1 MGQYYYPT
9 IIRRDGTVDQYLA
22 YEYDNGSKLMEHS
35 YIGNHFV
42 DNILRTLFHNKGK
55 LAWLGDYTVAED
67 DFEDDIIFKGALG
80 LFISSD
86 DDFRKRYSRLTEDE
100 NFSLEGKIILNHS
113 KKEYIIMSKYI
124 EIAKEELESED
135 DLIVNPIPLLTASS
149 NGRGGGD
156 YRGVN
161 EDYCGL
167 WCGNIIEVGNVNEL
181 IMYQDYKD
189 VTEKYY
195 FESDC

>member
-22 YEYDNGSKLMEHS
+22 CDYDNGLKLMEHS
-35 YIGNHFV
+35 YIGNNFV
-42 DNILRTLFHNKGK
+42 DGILNTLYHNPGK
-55 LAWLGDYTVAED
+55 LAWLGDYTDSED
-67 DFEDDIIFKGALG
+67 DFEDGAIFKGVFG
-80 LFISSD
+80 LFISSG
-86 DDFRKRYSRLTEDE
+86 DDFRKRYSRLTEDD

-135 DLIVNPIPLLTASS
+135 DFIVNPIPLLTASS

-156 YRGVN
+156 YRGPN
-161 EDYCGL
+161 EEYCGL
-167 WCGNIIEVGNVNEL
+167 WCGDIIEVGNANEL
-181 IMYQDYKD
+181 IIYQDYQD

-195 FESDC
+195 FEEC

>member
-22 YEYDNGSKLMEHS
+22 LDYDNGLKLMEHS

-42 DNILRTLFHNKGK
+42 DNILHTLFHNKGK

-67 DFEDDIIFKGALG
+67 TFEDDTIFKGALG
-80 LFISSD
+80 LFASEG
-86 DDFRKRYSRLTEDE
+86 DFVKRYSRLTKDE

-113 KKEYIIMSKYI
+113 KKEYIVMSKYI

-135 DLIVNPIPLLTASS
+135 DFIVNPVPLLTASS

-161 EDYCGL
+161 EEYCGL
-167 WCGNIIEVGNVNEL
+167 WCGDIIEVGNANEL
-181 IMYQDYKD
+181 IIYQDYQD

-195 FESDC
+195 FEEC